1 MVLRQFKTP
10 QCPAASL
17 APLPGTS
24 APAKEAAEWNH
35 PSHVIARYSSPFK
48 VRLHPYEN
56 ILRLQLS
63 AQFTAYAT
71 NPQRITKLNTKF
83 FPAHLFSPSLVV
95 RLQVLL
101 KGKGHLSEEI

>member
-1 MVLRQFKTP
+1 MSSCQP
-10 QCPAASL
+10 CPTARDFCPHQGGS
-17 APLPGTS
+17 GV
-24 APAKEAAEWNH
+24 EH